1 MDESSVNVLVRR
13 TPRKRAQSVASI
25 EKILDSALELMVSR
39 GFNATTVDDI
49 AHKVGLTKGA
59 VYFHFENKT
68 AILMALLDIIEKL
81 LIGGLLERVMGA
93 GPSSR
98 DRLVAA
104 LHNQGLLAGSK
115 TKYLLLFT
123 LILLE
128 FNGTGDEIE
137 TRVRRIYDNL
147 IEEMRKIVRDGLN
160 DGDFDSTLDARELV
174 AVIMALQHGT
184 LMEWYCRSDQL
195 NGQSLVRTARVV
207 LLNGLL
213 NSRSSRGKHD
223 E

>member
-1 MDESSVNVLVRR
+1 MDKLKTPAARP
-13 TPRKRAQSVASI
+13 PRKREQGGASI

-49 AHKVGLTKGA
+49 ARKVGLTKGA

-68 AILMALLDIIEKL
+68 AILLALLDNIDKL
-81 LIGGLLERVMGA
+81 VIGGLMERVMSA
-93 GPSSR
+93 GTNSR
-98 DRLVAA
+98 DRLVAT
-104 LHNQGLLAGSK
+104 LHNQGSLAGSK

-128 FNGTGDEIE
+128 FTGTGDEIE
-137 TRVRRIYDNL
+137 VRVRRIYDNL
-147 IEEMRKIVRDGLN
+147 VDEVRKIVRDGLA
-160 DGDFDSTLDARELV
+160 DGEFDEALDARELV

-184 LMEWYCRSDQL
+184 LMEWYCRSDAL
-195 NGQSLVRTARVV
+195 DGPSLVRTARVV

-213 NSRSSRGKHD
+213 GRRPKAGDGHA
-223 E
+223 

>member
-1 MDESSVNVLVRR
+1 MEESTENTVARR
-13 TPRKRAQSVASI
+13 TPRKRVNKAASI

-39 GFNATTVDDI
+39 GYNATTVDDI

-68 AILMALLDIIEKL
+68 AILTALLDIIEKL

-93 GPSSR
+93 GLSSR
-98 DRLVAA
+98 DRLVAT

-128 FNGTGDEIE
+128 FNGTGDDIE
-137 TRVRRIYDNL
+137 KRVRQIYDNL
-147 IEEMRKIVRDGLN
+147 IEEMRKIVRDGLK
-160 DGDFDSTLDARELV
+160 DGDFDSTLGERELV
-174 AVIMALQHGT
+174 AVILALQHGT
-184 LMEWYCRSDQL
+184 LMEWYLRSDLL

-207 LLNGLL
+207 LMNGLL
-213 NSRSSRGKHD
+213 SSRSPVGQS
-223 E
+223 

>member
-1 MDESSVNVLVRR
+1 MDKLDKPGLP
-13 TPRKRAQSVASI
+13 TPKAARKRDQGGASI

-49 AHKVGLTKGA
+49 ARKVGLTKGA

-68 AILMALLDIIEKL
+68 AILMALLDHIDKL
-81 LIGGLLERVMGA
+81 VIGGLLERVMGA

-98 DRLVAA
+98 DRLVAT
-104 LHNQGLLAGSK
+104 LHNQGSLAGSK
-115 TKYLLLFT
+115 TKYLMLFT

-128 FNGTGDEIE
+128 FTGTGDEIE

-147 IEEMRKIVRDGLN
+147 VDEVRKIVRDGLA
-160 DGDFDSTLDARELV
+160 GGEFDASLDARELV

-184 LMEWYCRSDQL
+184 LMEWYCRADAL
-195 NGQSLVRTARVV
+195 DGPSLVRTARVV

-213 NSRSSRGKHD
+213 ARQPKD
-223 E
+223 